1 MLKNIFYN
9 GLIASL
15 LILQGCIHLETQ
27 LEPVYLDATRSTDER
42 IDDLMERM
50 TLSEKVAQMC
60 QYVGFNYLEQVPAQM
75 SAEEILKSDSQA
87 SYKGYKTS
95 DLAQMVV
102 DGEIGSF
109 LHVLTPQHANQL
121 QALASK
127 SRLKIPL
134 LLGIDAI
141 HGNGMVRGVPFI
153 LHLFHWH
160 PLFQMNTHIESVKRL
175 QWRCVPLDH
184 IGRLRRM

>member
-1 MLKNIFYN
+1 MEFMLRKEEVMRKSILTS
-9 GLIASL
+9 GLMASL
-15 LILQGCIHLETQ
+15 LLLQGCVHVETES
-27 LEPVYLDATRSTDER
+27 EPVYLDTTRSTDER

-109 LHVLTPQHANQL
+109 LHVLTPQHASIA
-121 QALASK
+121 ALEV
-127 SRLKIPL
+127 SR
-134 LLGIDAI
+134 G
-141 HGNGMVRGVPFI
+141 
-153 LHLFHWH
+153 
-160 PLFQMNTHIESVKRL
+160 
-175 QWRCVPLDH
+175 
-184 IGRLRRM
+184 

>member
-1 MLKNIFYN
+1 
-9 GLIASL
+9 
-15 LILQGCIHLETQ
+15 
-27 LEPVYLDATRSTDER
+27 
-42 IDDLMERM
+42 
-50 TLSEKVAQMC
+50 
-60 QYVGFNYLEQVPAQM
+60 M

-134 LLGIDAI
+134 FYLELMLFMEMAWF
-141 HGNGMVRGVPFI
+141 VGVPFI
-153 LHLFHWH
+153 LHYFTGIH
-160 PLFQMNTHIESVKRL
+160 FFR
-175 QWRCVPLDH
+175 
-184 IGRLRRM
+184 